1 MTYAAPGRPAT
12 RSPLGLPETG
22 DPQGTRLRLWVLFG
36 LFGLLLLMSAVPAY
50 DAWLVNR
57 AGVLVNRVVT
67 AGLADTPA
75 RTPSAAAAHARDIGG
90 GLTEAKKLMK
100 AAALRGPFTAAR
112 QTPIWRTYGAA
123 AALEPSDEAFEL
135 LRQASNDGWLDRV
148 GELWLGEVATTTGH
162 WEEATEV
169 YQRVDASNIL
179 ISEGD
184 AHLKSGDYE
193 LAVRQYRLAKISVQA
208 AMQRE
213 SARSLLNGSRRED
226 ESLTASLMTSEAER
240 VTALYRIGKG
250 MLVAGEAGEALPV
263 LEEAFERAQSASPGA
278 VVEQSLGLNLALAL
292 ARTLPDPPAS
302 FATSHP
308 SYYPAEEPISYLQS
322 IARIRGLVYGN
333 IQSDRTAAVCVQAAR
348 TLLLIGDEEQAA
360 ALLREAIDLDPLVA
374 DAYLILG
381 AWYES
386 KGMRLLPLRLYTK
399 AVERLP
405 SEARIQVAHALATYR
420 VLDPP
425 DALPALEKA
434 AETETADP
442 LLFAALGDCHLTLG
456 SISKARQAYEEGLR
470 RAAESELL
478 LQRLADLEE
487 TAEIPR

>member
-1 MTYAAPGRPAT
+1 MTYTAPGRPAT
-12 RSPLGLPETG
+12 RPTLGQAETG
-22 DPQGTRLRLWVLFG
+22 DPQGAQLRRWVLLG
-36 LFGLLLLMSAVPAY
+36 LFGLLLLMCAVPAY

-90 GLTEAKKLMK
+90 ALSEAKKLTK
-100 AAALRGPFTAAR
+100 SAALRGPFIPAR

-135 LRQASNDGWLDRV
+135 LRQASDDGYLDRV
-148 GELWLGEVATTTGH
+148 GELWLGEVATATGH

-184 AHLKSGDYE
+184 AHLKTGDYE
-193 LAVRQYRLAKISVQA
+193 LAVRQYRLARISVQA
-208 AMQRE
+208 ALQRE
-213 SARSLLNGSRRED
+213 SARSLLNGSRQED
-226 ESLTASLMTSEAER
+226 ESLTASLMTSETER

-250 MLVAGEAGEALPV
+250 LLVAGEADEALPV
-263 LEEAFERAQSASPGA
+263 LEEAFRRAQSASPGA

-292 ARTLPDPPAS
+292 ARTLPAPPAS
-302 FATSHP
+302 FATSYP
-308 SYYPAEEPISYLQS
+308 SHFPPETQISYLQS

-348 TLLLIGDEEQAA
+348 TLLLIGDEEQAT
-360 ALLREAIDLDPLVA
+360 ALLREAINLDPLVA

-386 KGMRLLPLRLYTK
+386 KGMRLLPLQLYTK

-405 SEARIQVAHALATYR
+405 SEVRIQVAHALATYR
-420 VLDPP
+420 VLDAP
-425 DALPALEKA
+425 DALPVLEEA
-434 AETETADP
+434 AETDTADP
-442 LLFAALGDCHLTLG
+442 HLFAALGDCHLALG
-456 SISKARQAYEEGLR
+456 SMSKARQAYEEGLR
-470 RAAESELL
+470 RASESELL
-478 LQRLADLEE
+478 LRRLENLDE
-487 TAEIPR
+487 TVGIPR